1 MVPYKKVI
9 DVVSLKEDA
18 DYNDLW
24 EQIMAELSLEK
35 GKAKIYK
42 RTGREKD
49 KISDEELLKQIE
61 AILSEAQEYQEDNI
75 KAEETEE
82 EEVEEVGEKEGE
94 EGEKGEEEMK
104 YLFVPAEKAEKKA
117 GKQYQWAVEDNSDL
131 SDFYSILPR

>member
-1 MVPYKKVI
+1 M
-9 DVVSLKEDA
+9 VSLKEDA

-75 KAEETEE
+75 KGEEAEE
-82 EEVEEVGEKEGE
+82 EEVEEAGGDKEGE
-94 EGEKGEEEMK
+94 EEEKGEEEVK
-104 YLFVPAEKAEKKA
+104 YQFVPAEKTEKKA

>member
-1 MVPYKKVI
+1 
-9 DVVSLKEDA
+9 VVSLKEDA

-75 KAEETEE
+75 KGKEAEE
-82 EEVEEVGEKEGE
+82 EEVEEAGGDKEGE
-94 EGEKGEEEMK
+94 EEEKGEEEVK
-104 YLFVPAEKAEKKA
+104 YQFVPAEKTEKKA